1 MLYQYMNLKPTVSD
15 NAYIAPTAVI
25 IGDVQ
30 VGPGASVWFGA
41 VLRGDID
48 IIRVGSESSIQDN
61 VTVHVTGATY
71 PTLIGDRVIV
81 GHGAILH
88 GCTIEDD
95 ALIGMGATVL
105 DNATVGAGAI
115 VAAGALVREGQHVP
129 PGTLVAGVPATV
141 RRKLVDIDRVNMKRI
156 LTNYKRETML
166 YRDGALKPL
175 ERQAF

>member
-1 MLYQYMNLKPTVSD
+1 MNLKPTVPED
-15 NAYIAPTAVI
+15 AYIAPTAVI
-25 IGDVQ
+25 IGDVEL
-30 VGPGASVWFGA
+30 GSGASVWFGA

-48 IIRVGSESSIQDN
+48 MIRVGSASSIQDN
-61 VTVHVTGATY
+61 VTVHVTGSTY

-95 ALIGMGATVL
+95 ALIGMGAIVL

-141 RRKLVDIDRVNMKRI
+141 RRKLMDADHNNMKRI
-156 LTNYKRETML
+156 LTNYRRETEL
-166 YRDGALKPL
+166 YRNGALKPL
-175 ERQAF
+175 ERQVF